1 MQPSDILL
9 DRQLDKMPI
18 GIKEVNRF
26 ENAACDSEVMISRCG
41 DAVVECAGATMT
53 NIIE

>member
-26 ENAACDSEVMISRCG
+26 ENAVMPS
-41 DAVVECAGATMT
+41 AGRKWAGERRWGLNGTMLRS
-53 NIIE
+53 